1 MASLFTAHA
10 RKSRLR
16 AIGQSAARKTQNEL
30 RESKEPA
37 APFHDKEYQVIIIPF
52 NSVADT

>member
-16 AIGQSAARKTQNEL
+16 ATGQSAARKTQNEL

-37 APFHDKEYQVIIIPF
+37 AQFPDKENQVVIIPF
-52 NSVADT
+52 YSVADT

>member
-1 MASLFTAHA
+1 MASLFTSHA

-16 AIGQSAARKTQNEL
+16 ATGQSAARKTQNEL

-37 APFHDKEYQVIIIPF
+37 AQFHDKEYQVVSIPF
-52 NSVADT
+52 